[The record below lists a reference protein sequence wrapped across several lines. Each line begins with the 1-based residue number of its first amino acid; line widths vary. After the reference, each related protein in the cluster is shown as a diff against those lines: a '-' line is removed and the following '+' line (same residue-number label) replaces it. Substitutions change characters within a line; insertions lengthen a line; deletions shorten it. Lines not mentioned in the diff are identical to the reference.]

1 MKGKA
6 IKAKAT
12 KVKATKTKMTK
23 AKKSDVPVDA
33 YKDDWAEG
41 RTVAARDPVRAQ
53 LQSEIEAFLAEGGK
67 ITRVEAN
74 LRADPPRKPTSN
86 YGSQPI

>member
-1 MKGKA
+1 MQGKTT
-6 IKAKAT
+6 KT
-12 KVKATKTKMTK
+12 KVKAKVK
-23 AKKSDVPVDA
+23 AKKSKKADLPTDA

-41 RTVAARDPVRAQ
+41 RTVAARDPDRSQ
-53 LQSEIEAFLAEGGK
+53 LQSEIDAFLAQGGE
-67 ITRVEAN
+67 ITQVEAN